1 MARRSGWPPLPAAA
15 AAAASPP
22 VTTRSKMSMYLPNAS
37 EQAAIEAGRQ
47 SRQAVQAEAI
57 RRTLVSATSWQ

>member
-15 AAAASPP
+15 ASSL
-22 VTTRSKMSMYLPNAS
+22 TIRSKMSMYLPNAS

-47 SRQAVQAEAI
+47 FR
-57 RRTLVSATSWQ
+57 